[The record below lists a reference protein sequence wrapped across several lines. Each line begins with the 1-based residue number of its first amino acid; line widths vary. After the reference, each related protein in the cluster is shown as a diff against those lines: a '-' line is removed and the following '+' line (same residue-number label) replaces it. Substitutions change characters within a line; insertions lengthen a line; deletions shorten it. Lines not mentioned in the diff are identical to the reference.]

1 MHERIRT
8 VVTGKK
14 SVKGVERNMSRKYR
28 NHIIKAAAAFVTCT
42 VVFAAAACGKKESSN
57 NLLTEKEETA
67 REVNMFSPMEK
78 TEADSVNTARSAT
91 DKTVIMAEEK
101 LGIKV
106 SYVTYT
112 AEDYQDKT
120 YDDVSLD
127 RARSNMDDIYLL
139 NPDTIKIL
147 GEEGRLMDLSGLSG
161 AQNLRDVVKAA
172 NVVNGKLVAIPQE
185 VVAYGLFIN
194 KDMFD
199 MYELEL
205 PETPEEFLECCRVF
219 KENGI
224 ETPVGANRWW
234 LETFVLAQAYADL
247 YNGGNTEAEIAA
259 LNSGESRYSDY
270 MRPGFEFLQEM
281 IDKGYIDAKKAY
293 VSEAIEGEGADFLT
307 QKTPIVMA
315 YWGAANTD
323 TAYGDPDFEMLVI
336 GFPSSRGQMPVMP
349 MTGFAV
355 GAEAEHAEDA
365 MRAVDVMTSDE
376 ALKVY
381 AETNRVISPS
391 KNVEVECIPALKP
404 LNDRIQE
411 NIYVLG
417 ANAGMKLEQWGNTC
431 LVVRELLNGATV
443 DECMAEFDR
452 LQEETL
458 DQ

>member
-1 MHERIRT
+1 MNRKSKRYFIR
-8 VVTGKK
+8 
-14 SVKGVERNMSRKYR
+14 
-28 NHIIKAAAAFVTCT
+28 AAAVCLTCT
-42 VVFAAAACGKKESSN
+42 TVFASAACGNKENSR
-57 NLLTEKEETA
+57 NLLTEKEDA
-67 REVNMFSPMEK
+67 KRVVNMFSSMEK
-78 TEADSVNTARSAT
+78 TEANTVNTARSAT
-91 DKTVIMAEEK
+91 DKTVIMAEKE

-120 YDDVSLD
+120 YDDVTLD
-127 RARSNMDDIYLL
+127 RARNNMDDIYLL
-139 NPDTIKIL
+139 NPDTIQVL
-147 GEEGRLMDLSGLSG
+147 GEEGKLMDLSGLSC
-161 AQNLRDVVKAA
+161 ADNLRDVVKAA

-199 MYELEL
+199 RYGLEL

-247 YNGGNTEAEIAA
+247 YNGGNTEAEIEA
-259 LNSGESRYSDY
+259 LNSGESKYSDY

-281 IDKGYIDAKKAY
+281 IDKGYIDAGKAY
-293 VSEAIEGEGADFLT
+293 VSEAIEGEGPDFLA

-323 TAYGDPDFEMLVI
+323 TAYGNPDFEMLVI
-336 GFPSSRGQMPVMP
+336 GFPSNRGRMPVMP
-349 MTGFAV
+349 MTGFGV

-365 MRAVDVMTSDE
+365 LAALDIMLSDE
-376 ALKVY
+376 ALQVY
-381 AETNRVISPS
+381 AETNKVISPT

-404 LNDRIQE
+404 LNDRIQS
-411 NIYVLG
+411 NVYVLG
-417 ANAGMKLEQWGNTC
+417 ANANMKLEQWGNTC
-431 LVVRELLNGATV
+431 LIVRELLNGATV

-458 DQ
+458 AQ